1 MRCSLMARCVR
12 ATGPFLWPR
21 RRAGK
26 ASWPRTPSSSVTLLT
41 LPGHFKSGL
50 ATSICSPTDVMRGG
64 DGRSLWH
71 RKRSRSLAGAVF
83 GGARAQEAAE
93 LGTAVPARSA
103 GPERAQE
110 PAADG
115 DQPGVVGP

>member
-1 MRCSLMARCVR
+1 MTISLA
-12 ATGPFLWPR
+12 
-21 RRAGK
+21 
-26 ASWPRTPSSSVTLLT
+26 

-50 ATSICSPTDVMRGG
+50 ATSICPPTDVTDVVRGG
-64 DGRSLWH
+64 DGRSRRH
-71 RKRSRSLAGAVF
+71 RKRSRLLAGAVS

-115 DQPGVVGP
+115 DQPGVVGGLSRDWGDYAAFANVGCEWDIGSNSWP